1 LQLIKVLCTFI
12 RPVNDMP
19 DARSMPKARQKF
31 DFYYFPLALRRR
43 VSIFE
48 HGLLKGDKN
57 MAERK

>member
-1 LQLIKVLCTFI
+1 MLCTFI

-57 MAERK
+57 MAEQE